1 MKNHTKILLLT
12 TLATRPKVITLY
24 LIINK
29 IDPNLEKNNGNK
41 YLTLLTTNESKDTLK
56 RMKNYGTKPDILLDQ

>member
-29 IDPNLEKNNGNK
+29 IDRNLEKNNGNK
-41 YLTLLTTNESKDTLK
+41 YLTLLTTNESKYTLK
-56 RMKNYGTKPDILLDQ
+56 RMKNYRTKSDILLDQ